1 MSSITRIP
9 STAPNDEIDL
19 FALVHAIWRQK
30 ALIVS
35 VAIVAGLIA
44 AAYAFLTT
52 PEYQVSSVLRPAAIN
67 ELDALNRSDIYK
79 LPPKDAL
86 LKVGASLESY
96 DTRLGFFRANQGLF
110 KEFKRPGQ
118 TLEQSFEEFNRD
130 SIRLVLPDPKRVDV
144 LSASI
149 GLELNYPKGV
159 DGVAILNGFI
169 DYGIQAER
177 EQISADMDV
186 IVNNRLNE
194 LKGKIDAAR
203 ASYDTDKESKIA
215 VLLEADNLKRA
226 QLQDELK
233 ALRLQLKTQ
242 RGDRMAQLSEAI
254 GIAKS
259 LGIKRPTTPS
269 SLGDTERTGPNS
281 VMRTEVNNQQIPL
294 YFMGTEA
301 LEAERNALQQRKS
314 DDFTEHRIAEIA
326 KELLLLQ
333 NNRQVEVLS
342 KRENEDIFLTG
353 IEPLREERARLR
365 NLNIDLQNLKL
376 VTIDRKALEPQR
388 PVKPKKVLIVILG
401 LIMGAML
408 GVLLALIRH
417 FVSARRLSVVHHQ
430 ALAPALNG
438 TLQGSNGQGLQN
450 VKD

>member
-9 STAPNDEIDL
+9 STTPNDEIDL

-269 SLGDTERTGPNS
+269 SLGDTERT
-281 VMRTEVNNQQIPL
+281 
-294 YFMGTEA
+294 
-301 LEAERNALQQRKS
+301 
-314 DDFTEHRIAEIA
+314 EIGRA
-326 KELLLLQ
+326 
-333 NNRQVEVLS
+333 S
-342 KRENEDIFLTG
+342 CRE
-353 IEPLREERARLR
+353 
-365 NLNIDLQNLKL
+365 
-376 VTIDRKALEPQR
+376 
-388 PVKPKKVLIVILG
+388 
-401 LIMGAML
+401 
-408 GVLLALIRH
+408 
-417 FVSARRLSVVHHQ
+417 
-430 ALAPALNG
+430 
-438 TLQGSNGQGLQN
+438 
-450 VKD
+450 